1 MDSNSENNKIVGVRI
16 KNMRLNNNWTQKD
29 LAQKLGLKNETA
41 IANYEA
47 GYSIPKDEIKYKLC
61 EVFDCTM
68 DYLMGKSELRTL
80 KEYNA
85 QIDDVLNEAM
95 IGMSMAEY
103 KQLTKIQ
110 KKQIRDFALFV
121 KKQSG
126 DDDK

>member
-61 EVFDCTM
+61 EVFDCTI